1 MPTYTYICDSCN
13 SDFELFFYIKDYIEQ
28 PNCINCKSKQTHRS
42 YMADVI
48 TQSTSVRKM
57 DSELK
62 TLGDLAKR
70 NSDRMSNDEKAHL
83 YQKHNEYKDTQV
95 EQDLL
100 PKGMSRMKKGP
111 KTIWPS

>member
-13 SDFELFFYIKDYIEQ
+13 SDFELFFYIKDYIEK
-28 PNCINCKSKQTHRS
+28 PACINCKSKKTHRS
-42 YMADVI
+42 YISDVI
-48 TQSTSVRKM
+48 TQSASIRKM

-70 NSDRMSNDEKAHL
+70 NTDRMSNDEKAHL
-83 YQKHNEYKDTQV
+83 YQKHNQYKDTQA
-95 EQDLL
+95 EQELL
-100 PKGMSRMKKGP
+100 PKGMTRLKKGP